1 MLYFGIEP
9 PNAGREMNA
18 YAMHKESAI
27 SGRNSR
33 AMRQSYRPET
43 LNSQQPQQIYKPST
57 LAGFETSSPI
67 TAYPAGGLGGSG
79 SVRSTNAFPSQP
91 SQTNLHMPPQQ
102 QISQHNMQS
111 DANSIAGNG
120 AITQDI
126 TVTQPTEYPYKAKAI
141 YGYNANPN
149 DANEISFEKHE
160 ELEISDV
167 SGRWWQARKA
177 NGETGIAPS
186 NYLILL

>member
-1 MLYFGIEP
+1 MIYFGIEP
-9 PNAGREMNA
+9 PNVSREMNA
-18 YAMHKESAI
+18 YAMHKESAV

-33 AMRQSYRPET
+33 AMRQSYRPDT
-43 LNSQQPQQIYKPST
+43 MNSQQPQQMYKPST

-67 TAYPAGGLGGSG
+67 TAYPTGLQPAG
-79 SVRSTNAFPSQP
+79 SVRSTGGFPSQP

-102 QISQHNMQS
+102 QQIQQHVMQS
-111 DANSIAGNG
+111 DANSIAGNT
-120 AITQDI
+120 AVAQDT
-126 TVTQPTEYPYKAKAI
+126 TVPQPTEYPYKAKAI